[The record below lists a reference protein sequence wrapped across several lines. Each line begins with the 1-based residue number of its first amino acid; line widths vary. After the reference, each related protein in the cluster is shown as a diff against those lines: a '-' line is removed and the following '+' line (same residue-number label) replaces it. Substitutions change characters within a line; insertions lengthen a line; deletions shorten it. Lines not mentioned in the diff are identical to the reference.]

1 MFDQALALW
10 ALCNLPEQKSEQKAH
25 SFVLVTLCRLAAND
39 HIPVE
44 NFITGETSQRMVIE
58 VSVYRGQFIVY
69 GELATHSVW
78 FPRPSVTQGGVNQ

>member
-1 MFDQALALW
+1 MFGQALALW

-58 VSVYRGQFIVY
+58 VSVYHGQFIV
-69 GELATHSVW
+69 
-78 FPRPSVTQGGVNQ
+78 